1 MLSPYAKREVLI
13 IGGVGALLVAVC
25 LAMTWWIAA
34 VVLAGLAA
42 VLLGFFRD
50 PNRTIPTMRG
60 HMLSP
65 ADGRISSVH
74 DVPHFEPFDGPA
86 KCIRI
91 FLSVLNVHVN
101 RCPCHGRVASV
112 TSQPGQ
118 FLNALNS
125 EAADV
130 NESVTIVLHDPG
142 HDRPVAAVRQI
153 AGTIARRIVCGLT
166 EGDVVQRGQ
175 RYGIIKFGS
184 TAELYL
190 PNPDTVKVQV
200 RQGQPVRA
208 AATVLAITD
217 PNPQHTQPTP
227 EITEDTDDSSV

>member
-13 IGGVGALLVAVC
+13 IGGVGALLVAGC
-25 LAMTWWIAA
+25 LAMAWWVVAT
-34 VVLAGLAA
+34 VLAGLTAA
-42 VLLGFFRD
+42 LLAFFRD
-50 PNRTIPTMRG
+50 PSRPIPTMRG

-65 ADGRISSVH
+65 ADGRISSIH
-74 DVPHFEPFDGPA
+74 DLKHFEPFDGPA

-112 TSQPGQ
+112 TRQPGQ
-118 FLNALNS
+118 YLNALNP
-125 EAADV
+125 EAAEV
-130 NESVTIVLHDPG
+130 NESVTVVLHDPG

-153 AGTIARRIVCGLT
+153 AGTIARRIVCGLVD
-166 EGDVVQRGQ
+166 GDVVQRGQ

-190 PNPDTVKVQV
+190 PDPANVKVQV
-200 RQGQPVRA
+200 RQGQRVHG
-208 AATVLAITD
+208 AATVLAVTG
-217 PNPQHTQPTP
+217 PNPAQPRPTTEHTQV
-227 EITEDTDDSSV
+227 SSV